1 MLFRPED
8 AFWRA
13 SARPSSERQTLD
25 QFFAGQLGGLLA
37 ERSAPIAPG
46 VFDGL
51 ATQTEL
57 VNQVALLSRCLDI
70 PLVADADTGASRAP
84 CGQRWPARPAATS
97 HRTTRTPRRRS
108 SLLLASTSGRTLV
121 AEQFN
126 SLFYRSGIFP
136 SSKLTAGCARA
147 PNTERHPRSGRY
159 PDEH

>member
-1 MLFRPED
+1 LINSF
-8 AFWRA
+8 
-13 SARPSSERQTLD
+13 AR
-25 QFFAGQLGGLLA
+25 QLGGLLA